1 MRRAIITAGL
11 AALALGAC
19 AHDPYGGRF
28 DDRRHGNYAYDGEH
42 WRDRGTRMPYEGE
55 LTGPGL
61 AILDPWLL
69 ETREGRAVVTL
80 GFSDAAEGFVSE
92 DTAHRA
98 NIWFRRYADENG
110 DMRITDP
117 EIRIA
122 LVAAA
127 GPYLR

>member
-1 MRRAIITAGL
+1 MRRTLFL
-11 AALALGAC
+11 ASLGAMALGAC
-19 AHDPYGGRF
+19 AHDPWYG
-28 DDRRHGNYAYDGEH
+28 RHGERAYDGEH
-42 WRDRGTRMPYEGE
+42 WRGTRMPYEGE

-69 ETREGRAVVTL
+69 ETREGRAIVTM
-80 GFSDAAEGFVSE
+80 GFMDAAEGFVSE
-92 DTAHRA
+92 DTAHRV
-98 NIWFRRYADENG
+98 NIWFRRYADENR